1 MELPTPGRPSDL
13 RADLSP
19 LSDSSS
25 PALAVDAAVTVVTE
39 SVVAV
44 PPSLPRLPLRMSCSL
59 KAVFPPGF
67 PGRDSPHDTVFVES
81 QREGVKLCV
90 GTREQ
95 AKDGNQLTE

>member
-1 MELPTPGRPSDL
+1 
-13 RADLSP
+13 
-19 LSDSSS
+19 
-25 PALAVDAAVTVVTE
+25 
-39 SVVAV
+39 
-44 PPSLPRLPLRMSCSL
+44 MSCSL